1 MYRSSHVSFIIA
13 SVNQPIAYAGYSY
26 KVLILNIFRFISLL
40 LFGGPEK
47 DRCFCLGVLVLY
59 CSWLLEINFAIVKV

>member
-1 MYRSSHVSFIIA
+1 MSTVFRCTVLAIVKEEEREDKKSIREKEKRVE
-13 SVNQPIAYAGYSY
+13 QPIAYAGYSY

-47 DRCFCLGVLVLY
+47 DRCFL
-59 CSWLLEINFAIVKV
+59 